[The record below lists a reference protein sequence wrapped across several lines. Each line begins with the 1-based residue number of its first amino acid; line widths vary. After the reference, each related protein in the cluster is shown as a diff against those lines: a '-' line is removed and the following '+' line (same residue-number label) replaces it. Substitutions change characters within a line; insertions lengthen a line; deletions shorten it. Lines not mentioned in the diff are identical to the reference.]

1 MITHYQNLNV
11 PREHCEI
18 VMYTG
23 DVPVN
28 VAMYRLV
35 KEKLSEY
42 YMLTLCPARK
52 IELAISDAFKEST
65 LNNTCSQN
73 YVNIYCLFRRANLRW
88 WLFKS
93 QAVFE
98 DIKHVRF
105 NRPEGTKWVEHQR
118 NVFKFSP
125 SWFSRAYWCL

>member
-1 MITHYQNLNV
+1 
-11 PREHCEI
+11 
-18 VMYTG
+18 MYTG

-52 IELAISDAFKEST
+52 IELAISDAFKESA

-93 QAVFE
+93 KLFLKILNTYVLIALRAPNGLNTKEMFLNSHLHDLVVLIGVCNNQIISPHSDA
-98 DIKHVRF
+98 IKK
-105 NRPEGTKWVEHQR
+105 N
-118 NVFKFSP
+118 
-125 SWFSRAYWCL
+125 